1 MIAMTI
7 VSRPISRRALRSARA
22 MVAVMLV
29 FVAPGVA
36 AGQAPPAADEDFA
49 RTPDGQPDLQG
60 VVWTTGPDEVL
71 YTGDLESGVADEA
84 ARTVQ
89 GQRVYPGSSLVIDPP
104 DGLIPYKPWAAAKR
118 ESLPH
123 ERQAALIGRK
133 VTERA
138 PRTLRDIRPQTMC
151 LPAAPRIVFD
161 RDFRV
166 MQTADSVI
174 MLWEWSH
181 AYRVIP
187 LDGRPRISS
196 KVKMAM
202 GDARGRWEG
211 KTLVVETTN
220 VNDWDW
226 LDSAGTF
233 ITGAMT
239 SVERFT
245 MVDANT
251 ISYEVTI
258 TDPNVFT
265 RPWTVAFPIR
275 ARRDKE
281 VVDWFGKLETA
292 CVEGERSVDNIIEGG
307 DPRKHQPR
315 PPY

>member
-1 MIAMTI
+1 MIAVTI
-7 VSRPISRRALRSARA
+7 
-22 MVAVMLV
+22 VAVMLLV
-29 FVAPGVA
+29 VAPGFA
-36 AGQAPPAADEDFA
+36 AGQAPPAAQQAAGEDFS

-60 VVWTTGPDEVL
+60 AVWTTGPDAVL
-71 YTGDLESGVADEA
+71 YTGDLETGVADEA
-84 ARTVQ
+84 ARIVQ
-89 GQRVYPGSSLVIDPP
+89 GQQVYPGSSLVIDPP
-104 DGLIPYKPWAAAKR
+104 NGLIPYKPWAAAKR

-123 ERQAALIGRK
+123 QRQAELIGRK
-133 VTERA
+133 VAGHT
-138 PRTLRDIRPQTMC
+138 PRTLREIRPQTMC

-161 RDFRV
+161 RDFQFL
-166 MQTADSVI
+166 QTPDAVI

-187 LDGRPRISS
+187 LDGRPRISPR
-196 KVKMAM
+196 VKMAM

-226 LDSAGTF
+226 LDSSGTF
-233 ITGAMT
+233 ITDAMT

-251 ISYEVTI
+251 INYEVTF

-292 CVEGERSVDNIIEGG
+292 CVEGERGVNNIIEGG
-307 DPRKHQPR
+307 DPRKRQPR
-315 PPY
+315 LPY